1 TEKHYWN
8 CCRLCI
14 EALEAITAQWNEGL
28 MFIFKLSI
36 DTDNNMD
43 RQLMK
48 AFKKNIKQSK
58 TTSNLY
64 FLIIHLSERANF
76 MYICIHTWDANN
88 AFSKISEDMW
98 RCAIIGGVKIDN
110 IKMEHT
116 KEKEKA
122 LISKEPQS
130 NCIWKARKDIDKT
143 LLAFGLIICNPRIFN

>member
-1 TEKHYWN
+1 IEKYYWN
-8 CCRLCI
+8 CCRLCV
-14 EALEAITAQWNEGL
+14 EAFEAITAQWNERL

-36 DTDNNMD
+36 DTENNMD
-43 RQLMK
+43 RQLME

-64 FLIIHLSERANF
+64 FLIIHLSERAKK
-76 MYICIHTWDANN
+76 YIYIRYVEMCDNR
-88 AFSKISEDMW
+88 W
-98 RCAIIGGVKIDN
+98 REIKN

-130 NCIWKARKDIDKT
+130 NCICKARKDIDKT
-143 LLAFGLIICNPRIFN
+143 LLVFGLIICNHF